1 MANPA
6 PSALVKYEPLC
17 TQCNSEHTY
26 FNGTETLLTVWMLL
40 FKAIISRKR
49 QVCLFWQQSTGT
61 HELCTLINFHQMEG
75 EDYWNKSE
83 NKAFS
88 FDEDDRV
95 SDFKC
100 PFMLSN
106 KSEAYNLSQTISNIP
121 SERKIF
127 VDDNTSELNYDFPTN
142 DIPLHLI
149 ISDGDLNKGMDVNGL
164 TVVNSEK
171 IKVFVL

>member
-1 MANPA
+1 
-6 PSALVKYEPLC
+6 
-17 TQCNSEHTY
+17 
-26 FNGTETLLTVWMLL
+26 
-40 FKAIISRKR
+40 
-49 QVCLFWQQSTGT
+49 
-61 HELCTLINFHQMEG
+61 MEG

-100 PFMLSN
+100 PFTLSN

>member
-1 MANPA
+1 MANP
-6 PSALVKYEPLC
+6 PLSALVKYEPLC
-17 TQCNSEHTY
+17 TQCNSAHLFQRY
-26 FNGTETLLTVWMLL
+26 WNILLTVWMLL
-40 FKAIISRKR
+40 FKAISRKR

-100 PFMLSN
+100 PLTLSN
-106 KSEAYNLSQTISNIP
+106 KRSI
-121 SERKIF
+121 
-127 VDDNTSELNYDFPTN
+127 
-142 DIPLHLI
+142 
-149 ISDGDLNKGMDVNGL
+149 
-164 TVVNSEK
+164 
-171 IKVFVL
+171 